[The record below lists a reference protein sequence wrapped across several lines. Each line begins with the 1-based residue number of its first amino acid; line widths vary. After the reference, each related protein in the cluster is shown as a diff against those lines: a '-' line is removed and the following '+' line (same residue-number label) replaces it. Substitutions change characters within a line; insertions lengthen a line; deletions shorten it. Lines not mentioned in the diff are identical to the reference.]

1 MTLQLSPFF
10 SVTRVFVETLSR
22 YPPGSLISCRIKEL
36 FFPSLLTGNE
46 SMTFKVD
53 SELDSKVVL
62 RPLTL
67 VCLYV
72 CVYVWF
78 VSQRDT
84 EG

>member
-1 MTLQLSPFF
+1 
-10 SVTRVFVETLSR
+10 
-22 YPPGSLISCRIKEL
+22 
-36 FFPSLLTGNE
+36 
-46 SMTFKVD
+46 MTFKVD